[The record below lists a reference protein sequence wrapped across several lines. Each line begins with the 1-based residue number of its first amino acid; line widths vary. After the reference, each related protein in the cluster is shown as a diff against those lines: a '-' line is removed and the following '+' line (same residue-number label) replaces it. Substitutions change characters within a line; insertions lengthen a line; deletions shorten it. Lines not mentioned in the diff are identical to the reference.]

1 MSEGDRILIKTI
13 SRLEERCLRLNEDAD
28 GSDATNDKEFPS
40 TRYFGETKF
49 SHYHTTQHNTSITLT
64 YSLLNQIAFQ
74 GK

>member
-1 MSEGDRILIKTI
+1 MSEGDRILIETI

-49 SHYHTTQHNTSITLT
+49 SHYHIIHQSP
-64 YSLLNQIAFQ
+64 
-74 GK
+74 